1 MRLNDRPVDQ
11 REVEMNPLVLELLKK
26 DVGVE
31 VRGLALLT
39 VKQAA
44 EDIGIPVPK
53 LKQRIKLGLITTIN
67 LAGKKLIPRG
77 EVLRIKTEG
86 ID

>member
-1 MRLNDRPVDQ
+1 
-11 REVEMNPLVLELLKK
+11 MNPVVLELLKK
-26 DVGVE
+26 DVDVE

-44 EDIGIPVPK
+44 EDTGIPVPK
-53 LKQRIKLGLITTIN
+53 LKQRIKLGLIDTVN